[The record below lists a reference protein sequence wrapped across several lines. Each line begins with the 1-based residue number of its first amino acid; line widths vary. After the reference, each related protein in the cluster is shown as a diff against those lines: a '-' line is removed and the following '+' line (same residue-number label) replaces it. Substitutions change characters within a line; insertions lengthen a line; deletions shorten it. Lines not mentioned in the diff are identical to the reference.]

1 MGRVVLDELVKM
13 ENITM
18 RFPGVMALNSVSFD
32 LRPGEVHVLLGEN
45 GAGKSTLVKILSGIY
60 TPNEGTIHLN
70 GKQFSR
76 LSPRESAGNGISVIY
91 QELSVINELS
101 IAENIF
107 VGKLPYKRFLGIP
120 VVDYVKINAVAKEL
134 LNRIGNTRNPS
145 TLVQYISIS
154 EKQQVEIAKA
164 LAADARVI
172 IMDEPTSSLTIEET
186 KDLFKIIDLLKK
198 QGIGIIYI
206 SHKLKEIKEIGDR
219 VTVLKDGRYVSTR
232 NVADVEITD
241 LISMMVGREL
251 ANKYTGAR
259 HHEAISKEIIFS
271 VRNLT
276 RRDNRVRN
284 INFDLYKGEIL
295 GFAGLIGAGRSEL
308 MESIFGKPI
317 STGTMTLNGYP
328 LKISSSYAAVKK
340 GIALVTEDR
349 REKGFFPN
357 FEIWRNIGMTYNAK
371 RSSFGGLIGLINT
384 RQERTIAE
392 DMRKNLNIRCS
403 GINQYVVNLSGG
415 NQQKVII
422 GKWLGINP
430 DLFIFDEPTK
440 GIDVGA
446 KNEIYMIMRKMA
458 DDGKGVIMVSSELTE
473 LLSLCDR
480 IIVMHEG
487 EITAEFTGDE
497 VTEEKIMIAATKT
510 L

>member
-1 MGRVVLDELVKM
+1 
-13 ENITM
+13 M
-18 RFPGVMALNSVSFD
+18 RFPGVTALDTVPFD

-60 TPNEGTIHLN
+60 TPTGGTIHLN
-70 GKQFSR
+70 GRQFSK
-76 LSPRESAGNGISVIY
+76 LTPRESAENGISVIY
-91 QELSVINELS
+91 QELSVINQLS

-107 VGKLPYKRFLGIP
+107 VGKLPRKSFLGIP
-120 VVDYVKINAVAKEL
+120 VVDYGKVNAVAGEL
-134 LNRIGNTRNPS
+134 LKKIGNERNPS
-145 TLVQYISIS
+145 TLVQDVSVS

-164 LAADARVI
+164 LAAESKII
-172 IMDEPTSSLTIEET
+172 IMDEPTSSLTIDET
-186 KDLFKIIDLLKK
+186 NDLFKIIKLLKE

-219 VTVLKDGRYVSTR
+219 VTVLKDGKYVSTR
-232 NVADVEITD
+232 DVADVQVAD

-251 ANKYTGAR
+251 AEKYTGAR
-259 HHEAISKEIIFS
+259 HRESLSRETIFS

-284 INFDLYKGEIL
+284 ISFDLYKGEIL

-308 MESIFGKPI
+308 MEGIFGTAPI
-317 STGTMTLNGYP
+317 SGGTITLNGKV
-328 LKISSSYAAVKK
+328 LKISSPYTAVKQ
-340 GIALVTEDR
+340 GVALVTEDR

-357 FEIWRNIGMTYNAK
+357 FEIWRNIGTTFNAK
-371 RSSFGGLIGLINT
+371 RSFFGGLAGLTNT
-384 RQERTIAE
+384 RQERALAE
-392 DMRKNLNIRCS
+392 DMKESLSIRCS
-403 GINQYVVNLSGG
+403 GINQFVINLSGG

-422 GKWLGINP
+422 GKWLGINS

-446 KNEIYMIMRKMA
+446 KSEIYTIMRSMVDK
-458 DDGKGVIMVSSELTE
+458 GKGVIMVSSELPE
-473 LLSLCDR
+473 LLSICDR

-487 EITAEFTGDE
+487 EMTAEFTSE
-497 VTEEKIMIAATKT
+497 EATEEKIMIAATKSQ
-510 L
+510 

>member
-1 MGRVVLDELVKM
+1 M

-18 RFPGVMALNSVSFD
+18 QFPGVTALKSVSFD

-60 TPNEGTIHLN
+60 TPTGGTIYLN
-70 GKQFSR
+70 GGQFSK
-76 LSPRESAGNGISVIY
+76 LTPRESAENGISVIY
-91 QELSVINELS
+91 QELSIINELS

-107 VGKLPYKRFLGIP
+107 VGKLPRKKFLGIP
-120 VVDYVKINAVAKEL
+120 VVDYGKINSVAEEL
-134 LNRIGNTRNPS
+134 LKKIGNERNPS
-145 TLVQYISIS
+145 ALVQDISVS

-164 LAADARVI
+164 LAAEAKII
-172 IMDEPTSSLTIEET
+172 IMDEPTSSLTIDET
-186 KDLFKIIDLLKK
+186 NDLFKIIKILKS

-219 VTVLKDGRYVSTR
+219 VTVLKDGRYVNTCD
-232 NVADVEITD
+232 VADVQVGD

-251 ANKYTGAR
+251 AGKYTSAR
-259 HHEAISKEIIFS
+259 HHESLSREVLFS

-284 INFDLYKGEIL
+284 INFDLYQGEIL

-308 MESIFGKPI
+308 MEGIFGTEPI
-317 STGTMTLNGYP
+317 SSGAMTLHGKP
-328 LKISSSYAAVKK
+328 LKISSPYEAVKK
-340 GIALVTEDR
+340 GVALVTEDR

-357 FEIWRNIGMTYNAK
+357 FEIWRNISTTYNSK
-371 RSSFGGLIGLINT
+371 KSFLGGLAGLTNA
-384 RQERTIAE
+384 RQERIIAE
-392 DMRKNLNIRCS
+392 DMKKSLNIRCS
-403 GINQYVVNLSGG
+403 GINQYVINLSGG

-422 GKWLGINP
+422 GKWLGVNS

-446 KNEIYMIMRKMA
+446 KSEIYTIMRRMA
-458 DDGKGVIMVSSELTE
+458 DDGKGVIMVSSELPE
-473 LLSLCDR
+473 LLSICDR

-487 EITAEFTGDE
+487 EMTAVFTSE
-497 VTEEKIMIAATKT
+497 EATEEKIMMAATKT

>member
-1 MGRVVLDELVKM
+1 M
-13 ENITM
+13 ENVTM
-18 RFPGVMALNSVSFD
+18 RFPGVIALGSVSFD

-60 TPNEGTIHLN
+60 TPSEGTIHLN

-76 LSPRESAGNGISVIY
+76 LSPRESAENGISIIY

-107 VGKLPYKRFLGIP
+107 VGKLPRKRFLGIP
-120 VVDYVKINAVAKEL
+120 VVDYNKINTVAKEL
-134 LNRIGNTRNPS
+134 LYRIGNTRNPS
-145 TLVQYISIS
+145 TLVQYISVS

-186 KDLFKIIDLLKK
+186 EGLFKIVKLLKE

-219 VTVLKDGRYVSTR
+219 VTVLKDGKYVSTL
-232 NVADVEITD
+232 NVTDVEIAD

-251 ANKYTGAR
+251 ADKYTSAR
-259 HHEAISKEIIFS
+259 HHEALSREIVFS

-308 MESIFGKPI
+308 MEGIFGTQPV
-317 STGTMTLNGYP
+317 STGTMTLNSYP
-328 LKISSSYAAVKK
+328 LKISSPYEAVKK
-340 GIALVTEDR
+340 GVALVTEDR

-371 RSSFGGLIGLINT
+371 RSSFGGLFGLINT
-384 RQERTIAE
+384 KQERAIAD
-392 DMRKNLNIRCS
+392 DMRKSLNIRCS

-422 GKWLGINP
+422 GKWLGINS

-446 KNEIYMIMRKMA
+446 KSEIYMIMRKMA
-458 DDGKGVIMVSSELTE
+458 DEGKGVIMVSSELPE

-487 EITAEFTGDE
+487 EITGEFTSNE
-497 VTEEKIMIAATKT
+497 ATEEKIMIAATKT